1 MTTDTTEGMGALGAA
16 LAKAQSEFG
25 AVTKDKTVTVTKKT
39 GGTYSFKYAPL
50 DQILSV
56 VKGPLIANG
65 LALVQ
70 LLDNEEL
77 VTMLIHKSGA
87 TLAAHTPLPSV
98 GDVQAYGSAVTYL
111 RRYAVQAMLG
121 LAAEDDDDGN
131 RATGNLAETERETT
145 QVGNETLELL
155 GRIQKSGVAMAGG
168 AAGYKGEWRETPDG
182 THAIGFRLQ
191 LPDRDIPQ
199 VLIVGSIAEAL
210 YVGQPVIVGEQVTV
224 KGHLFNVKQPNRKAY
239 YRLIVGER
247 PEDFI
252 ETADLRVPPLADPE
266 QEAVDAIPI
275 AEGQKALFSEA
286 EEAAIDAALP

>member
-50 DQILSV
+50 DQILGV

-98 GDVQAYGSAVTYL
+98 GDVQAYGSA
-111 RRYAVQAMLG
+111 
-121 LAAEDDDDGN
+121 
-131 RATGNLAETERETT
+131 
-145 QVGNETLELL
+145 
-155 GRIQKSGVAMAGG
+155 
-168 AAGYKGEWRETPDG
+168 
-182 THAIGFRLQ
+182 
-191 LPDRDIPQ
+191 
-199 VLIVGSIAEAL
+199 
-210 YVGQPVIVGEQVTV
+210 
-224 KGHLFNVKQPNRKAY
+224 
-239 YRLIVGER
+239 
-247 PEDFI
+247 
-252 ETADLRVPPLADPE
+252 
-266 QEAVDAIPI
+266 
-275 AEGQKALFSEA
+275 
-286 EEAAIDAALP
+286 